1 MKRTLSFLL
10 ALLMTVAMVTVIPVT
25 EAAAATVIT
34 NASPAITGN
43 AGANIDLTSFSV
55 ELSDGTVLSS
65 PTWTS
70 DGKTVTTVKF
80 DTKGVYKLTAAQ
92 NGKSR
97 TVYAVIKNASDTEY
111 VLYENGF
118 NAASDIQGLQKTA
131 NGTVSVKDGK
141 LVMDTT
147 GKSNTILLMPD
158 WLKDFG
164 NYNIETSAAMISSAD
179 ASRWFSICYRYAAP
193 YYMHMCVRK
202 SMANSGGEK
211 TTGGVEC
218 VGYDG
223 TWRYLRSAGYD
234 QNMEYGT
241 FYKFGVSVFNKTV
254 QYTVDNS
261 VVIHIDDMTTYGYNL
276 KTIGG
281 IGLQGN
287 NSVMHFDYI
296 KVTVATEAAKKP
308 EVKDPLIAVNHPDTN
323 LLNAV
328 TNIATVKEA
337 DLDKVLSAKVAPN
350 SVLVEL
356 NGVTSAKLDQLRS
369 KCSAKGVIPGVY
381 ISNEAEG
388 LTVVEWCAKNDFWDI
403 TIASENGAAL
413 KTVRNK
419 KPALRTVLCFNDISG
434 KTAQQLRET
443 VRKYAVNAVI
453 IPASQAAKAK
463 VAALQELHV
472 TVWPKDTGIS
482 KIDAAWMI
490 SSGAN
495 GIVSDNH
502 GERYRFLL

>member
-55 ELSDGTVLSS
+55 ELSDGTILSS

-70 DGKTVTTVKF
+70 DGKAVTTVKF

-202 SMANSGGEK
+202 SMPLPAVKRPPAALNALA
-211 TTGGVEC
+211 TTEPGVISALR
-218 VGYDG
+218 DTIR
-223 TWRYLRSAGYD
+223 TWNTAPS
-234 QNMEYGT
+234 T
-241 FYKFGVSVFNKTV
+241 SSVFPYLTRPFS
-254 QYTVDNS
+254 TPL
-261 VVIHIDDMTTYGYNL
+261 TTAWL
-276 KTIGG
+276 
-281 IGLQGN
+281 
-287 NSVMHFDYI
+287 
-296 KVTVATEAAKKP
+296 
-308 EVKDPLIAVNHPDTN
+308 
-323 LLNAV
+323 
-328 TNIATVKEA
+328 
-337 DLDKVLSAKVAPN
+337 
-350 SVLVEL
+350 
-356 NGVTSAKLDQLRS
+356 
-369 KCSAKGVIPGVY
+369 Y
-381 ISNEAEG
+381 IS
-388 LTVVEWCAKNDFWDI
+388 
-403 TIASENGAAL
+403 TI
-413 KTVRNK
+413 
-419 KPALRTVLCFNDISG
+419 
-434 KTAQQLRET
+434 
-443 VRKYAVNAVI
+443 
-453 IPASQAAKAK
+453 
-463 VAALQELHV
+463 
-472 TVWPKDTGIS
+472 
-482 KIDAAWMI
+482 
-490 SSGAN
+490 
-495 GIVSDNH
+495 
-502 GERYRFLL
+502 